1 MASLLEVTMAQVL
14 GKIFFNQINWNWNNF
29 YFRSSVITLNV
40 VKQEKNNDSEMENV
54 SNGKIVVSV
63 TADVN
68 LENNW
73 IKLKP
78 ILKILVRQ
86 HLLL

>member
-1 MASLLEVTMAQVL
+1 
-14 GKIFFNQINWNWNNF
+14 
-29 YFRSSVITLNV
+29 
-40 VKQEKNNDSEMENV
+40 MENV

>member
-14 GKIFFNQINWNWNNF
+14 GKIIFNQINWNWNNF

-40 VKQEKNNDSEMENV
+40 VKQEKSNKIEMENV
-54 SNGKIVVSV
+54 SNGKNVVSV

-68 LENNW
+68 LENN
-73 IKLKP
+73 
-78 ILKILVRQ
+78 
-86 HLLL
+86 